1 MKIQLDVTSLI
12 IGLLLGLMITIT
24 VAAVS
29 TNPQKSSESGPGR
42 FKMLVNEKR
51 AYILD
56 SDTGRPWSVSAD
68 SRNPIERDSF
78 WISKLELY
86 DQEIQETMQKKK

>member
-1 MKIQLDVTSLI
+1 MKIQLDATSLI
-12 IGLLLGLMITIT
+12 IGLLLGLMITLT
-24 VAAVS
+24 VAAIN
-29 TNPQKSSESGPGR
+29 TNPQKSSESGSGR

-56 SDTGRPWSVSAD
+56 SDTGRPWSVPAE
-68 SRNPIERDSF
+68 SRNNTTREEF

-86 DQEIQETMQKKK
+86 NLELQGPTKK